1 MSKPK
6 LQGPLLGLKVV
17 EIASLGPGPFCA
29 MMLADMGADVIR
41 VDRADAVDV
50 ELHGPT
56 NVPTKGFTIHRSRRS
71 MGVDLKSPAGIA
83 TVLRLVESADVL
95 LEGYRPGAM
104 EKMGLGPD
112 VCLARNPRLVYGRVS
127 GFGQDGPLAANP
139 GHDINFVAMAGLLN
153 LVGKEGS
160 PPIPPPGLL
169 GDFGG
174 AGMGLAF
181 GVLAALYER
190 QASGKGQVIDCSMVE
205 SSAILGTLFYGMLGA
220 NFYHLER
227 GANTI
232 DGGSHFYNSYQ
243 TSDGQWLTIA
253 AVLPKFYQ
261 AMMAKLGL
269 SASEPAQMDESQW
282 PAMKEKMAAIFKQHT
297 LAEWNARL
305 DGADYCYAPALNMRT
320 APLHPHN
327 QARKSFVEVDGIT
340 QPAPAPKFS
349 RTPGAVAAAPPA
361 TGEHTEAIL
370 QDWGFSSAEIASL
383 HQSGTVKTAM
393 LNNERD

>member
-1 MSKPK
+1 
-6 LQGPLLGLKVV
+6 L
-17 EIASLGPGPFCA
+17 
-29 MMLADMGADVIR
+29 
-41 VDRADAVDV
+41 
-50 ELHGPT
+50 
-56 NVPTKGFTIHRSRRS
+56 
-71 MGVDLKSPAGIA
+71 
-83 TVLRLVESADVL
+83 
-95 LEGYRPGAM
+95 
-104 EKMGLGPD
+104 
-112 VCLARNPRLVYGRVS
+112 
-127 GFGQDGPLAANP
+127 
-139 GHDINFVAMAGLLN
+139 AGLLN

>member
-29 MMLADMGADVIR
+29 MMLADMGAEVIR
-41 VDRADAVDV
+41 IERADVVDV
-50 ELHGPT
+50 KLHGPT
-56 NVPTKGFTIHRSRRS
+56 NVPVNGFTIHRSRRS
-71 MGVDLKSPAGIA
+71 MGVDLKSPAGTA
-83 TVLRLVESADVL
+83 TVLRLIESADVL

-139 GHDINFVAMAGLLN
+139 GHDINFVALGGTLN

-181 GVLAALYER
+181 GVLAALLER
-190 QASGKGQVIDCSMVE
+190 QTSGLGQVIDCSMVE
-205 SSAILGTLFYGMLGA
+205 SSAILTTLFHGMLGTD
-220 NFYHLER
+220 FYHIER
-227 GANTI
+227 GTNSL
-232 DGGSHFYNSYQ
+232 DGAAHFFNCYA

-261 AMMAKLGL
+261 AMMEALGL

-282 PAMKEKMAAIFKQHT
+282 PVMKEKMAAIFKQRT
-297 LAEWNARL
+297 LAEWNERL
-305 DGADYCYAPALNMRT
+305 NGVEYCYTPVLNMRT

-327 QARKSFVEVDGIT
+327 QARKSFVEVAGIT

-349 RTPGAVAAAPPA
+349 RTPGGVAAVPPVV
-361 TGEHTEAIL
+361 GEHTTAIL
-370 QDWGFSSAEIASL
+370 QDWGFSNTEIASL
-383 HQSGTVKTAM
+383 HRNGTVKTATIA
-393 LNNERD
+393 NERD

>member
-1 MSKPK
+1 MSKPQ
-6 LQGPLLGLKVV
+6 LQGPLRGLKVV

-29 MMLADMGADVIR
+29 MMLADMGAEVIR
-41 VDRADAVDV
+41 VDRADAVD
-50 ELHGPT
+50 LKLDGPT
-56 NVPTKGFTIHRSRRS
+56 NVPTAGFTIHRSRRS

-112 VCLARNPRLVYGRVS
+112 VCLARNPRLIYGRVS

-139 GHDINFVAMAGLLN
+139 GHDINFVAMSGLLG
-153 LVGKEGS
+153 LIGQEGQ

-181 GVLAALYER
+181 GVLAALFER
-190 QASGKGQVIDCSMVE
+190 HSSGKGQVIDCSMVE
-205 SSAILGTLFYGMLGA
+205 SSAILGTLFYGMLGT

-243 TSDGQWLTIA
+243 TRDGQWLTIA

-261 AMMAKLGL
+261 AMMTTLGL

-282 PAMKEKMAAIFKQHT
+282 PAMKEKLAAIFSQHT
-297 LAEWNARL
+297 LAEWSEKLN
-305 DGADYCYAPALNMRT
+305 GADYCFAPALNMRS
-320 APLHPHN
+320 APQHPHN
-327 QARKSFVEVDGIT
+327 QARKSFIDIAGVT

-349 RTPGAVAAAPPA
+349 RTPGAVAAPPPE
-361 TGEHTEAIL
+361 TGEHTADIL
-370 QDWGFSSAEIASL
+370 RDWGFGDQEIAEL
-383 HQSGTVKTAM
+383 HRDGVVKTATI
-393 LNNERD
+393 NK

>member
-1 MSKPK
+1 MSKPQ
-6 LQGPLLGLKVV
+6 LQGPLRGLKVV

-29 MMLADMGADVIR
+29 MMLADMGAEVIR
-41 VDRADAVDV
+41 VDRADAVD
-50 ELHGPT
+50 LKLDGPT
-56 NVPTKGFTIHRSRRS
+56 NVPTPGFTIHRSRRS

-112 VCLARNPRLVYGRVS
+112 VCLARNPRLIYGRVS
-127 GFGQDGPLAANP
+127 GFGQNGPLAANP
-139 GHDINFVAMAGLLN
+139 GHDINFVALSGLLN

-190 QASGKGQVIDCSMVE
+190 QSSGQGQVIDCSMVE
-205 SSAILGTLFYGMLGA
+205 SSAILGTLFYGMLGT
-220 NFYHLER
+220 NFYHVER
-227 GANTI
+227 GANSV
-232 DGGSHFYNSYQ
+232 DGGAHFFNSYQ
-243 TSDGQWLTIA
+243 TRDGQWLTIA

-261 AMMAKLGL
+261 AMMTTLGL

-282 PAMKEKMAAIFKQHT
+282 PTMKEKLAAIFRQHT
-297 LAEWNARL
+297 LAEWNAKL
-305 DGADYCYAPALNMRT
+305 NGVDYCYAPVLNMRS
-320 APLHPHN
+320 APKHPHN
-327 QARKSFVEVDGIT
+327 QARKSFVEIAGVT

-349 RTPGAVAAAPPA
+349 RTPGAVAAPPPEI
-361 TGEHTEAIL
+361 GEHTADIL
-370 QDWGFSSAEIASL
+370 RDWGFGDGEIAEL
-383 HQSGTVKTAM
+383 HRDGVVKTATA
-393 LNNERD
+393 NK